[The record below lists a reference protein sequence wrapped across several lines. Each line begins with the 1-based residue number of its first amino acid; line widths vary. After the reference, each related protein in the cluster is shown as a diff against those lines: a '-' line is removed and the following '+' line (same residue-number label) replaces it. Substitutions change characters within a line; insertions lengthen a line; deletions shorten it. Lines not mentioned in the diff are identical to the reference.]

1 MTVMDGTAWA
11 LQAAEAGDLKEL
23 ARAIQARGA
32 AIASG
37 ELPTPEAV
45 AGGERVRAAIETLKR
60 TTRAES
66 ARLRRI
72 QEFLPPAE
80 VA

>member
-1 MTVMDGTAWA
+1 MTIKDATAWA
-11 LQAAEAGDLKEL
+11 LQAAQAGDLEEL

-45 AGGERVRAAIETLKR
+45 AEGERVRAAIETLKR
-60 TTRAES
+60 TTCAES
-66 ARLRRI
+66 TRLRRI
-72 QEFLPPAE
+72 QEFPPPAE